1 MTGEFE
7 DSLDLRL
14 LPSFLVLAQE
24 LHFSRAAGRLH
35 VAQPALSQQIARLER
50 QVGARL
56 FDRPPQPVALTEAGR
71 ALLGHVEPALAL
83 IDDGVAESR
92 AAQSGQPIALNVYHL
107 SSFAARLV
115 PRVVAAIRAGHPQ
128 LRLSLH
134 AAGLAE
140 QLAALRAGRAHA
152 ALIHASPDLPLEVR
166 DLEAETIATGPR
178 MIAVPGDHPLA
189 RRDRVLLS
197 DAASEPFVIPSGDA
211 KSGYSA
217 ALYGACARYGF
228 SPHVA
233 VQANDTGV
241 LLDLVAAGVGVALM
255 PWTAVETLPDG
266 VSARPLVGETCR
278 VVVLRA
284 QHAPSA
290 VAALVLAIRDA
301 VDRSPVSA
309 SR

>member
-1 MTGEFE
+1 MTREFE

-24 LHFSRAAGRLH
+24 LHFSRAAARLH

-71 ALLGHVEPALAL
+71 ALLGRVEPALAL
-83 IDDGVAESR
+83 IEDGVAESR

-115 PRVVAAIRAGHPQ
+115 PRIVAGIRAGHPQ

-134 AAGLAE
+134 AASLVE

-152 ALIHASPDLPLEVR
+152 GLIHTSPDLRLEIR
-166 DLEAETIATGPR
+166 DLVAETLATGPR
-178 MIAVPGDHPLA
+178 VIAVPRDHPLA
-189 RRDRVLLS
+189 QRDRALLS
-197 DAASEPFVIPSGDA
+197 DAAAEPFVIPSGDA
-211 KSGYSA
+211 KSGYTA

-228 SPHVA
+228 SPLTA

-241 LLDLVAAGVGVALM
+241 MLDLVAAGVGVALM
-255 PWTAVETLPDG
+255 PWTVVETLPDR
-266 VSARPLVGETCR
+266 VTARPLVGETCR

-284 QHAPSA
+284 QHAPRA
-290 VAALVLAIRDA
+290 VTALIPTIREA
-301 VDRSPVSA
+301 VQRSPVDA
-309 SR
+309 GR